1 MSLLESVSNT
11 LSSAGKIIK
20 YLILLFVLYLLWGG
34 FYFVIAPSE
43 RGLVMRLGTLNETVY
58 GEGFHWK
65 LPFLDTVKYADL
77 HIDKADGDARSAS
90 KDLQNVETKISVNY
104 QINEISILNLFRTVG
119 VDHSRLE
126 ETLLA
131 PAIQESVKSATA
143 KYTAEELITKRELVR
158 SDIETALKEKIEKYG
173 VNIVQVNIINFEF
186 SNSFDASIEAK
197 VKAEQDA
204 LAQKNKLEQ
213 IKYEAQ
219 QQIERAKAEAE
230 TIRIQAEAIQKQGG
244 AEYIQLKW
252 IDKWNG
258 QLPSTSL
265 GTSMVPNIFLNSP
278 K

>member
-1 MSLLESVSNT
+1 MSLFESVGNT

-20 YLILLFVLYLLWGG
+20 YLFILFVLYLLWGG

-65 LPFLDTVKYADL
+65 LPFIDTVKYADL

-119 VDHSRLE
+119 VEHSRLE
-126 ETLLA
+126 ETLLG

-158 SDIETALKEKIEKYG
+158 TDIETALKEKIEKYG

>member
-1 MSLLESVSNT
+1 MSFINSAKNT
-11 LSSAGKIIK
+11 LDVSWKIIK
-20 YLILLFVLYLLWGG
+20 YSIIAIVLWLF
-34 FYFVIAPSE
+34 FSSMYFVVAPSE
-43 RGLVMRLGTLNETVY
+43 RWLKMTLGTLNENVY
-58 GEGFHWK
+58 GEWIHWK
-65 LPFLDTVKYADL
+65 IPFIDKIKFADL

-104 QINEISILNLFRTVG
+104 QINETEILQLFRTIG
-119 VDHSRLE
+119 VDHLRLE

-131 PAIQESVKSATA
+131 PAIQESVKAATA

-158 SDIETALKEKIEKYG
+158 TDIETALKEKIVKYG
-173 VNIVQVNIINFEF
+173 VNIVQVNIVNFQF

-230 TIRIQAEAIQKQGG
+230 TIRIQAEAIQKQGW

-258 QLPSTSL
+258 QLPITSL
-265 GTSMVPNIFLNSP
+265 GTNMIPNIFLNSA